1 MQLSKLF
8 HSGNFLYFAREKTP
22 RPLSPVTRH
31 PSRVTRH
38 LNKVSMSEEHAFQK
52 RLNLFDSTAI
62 VVGSMIGSGIF
73 IVSADI
79 ARLVGSP
86 GWLMMVWIITG
97 FMTVFAALSYGELAG
112 MFPKAGGQ
120 YVYLKEAYNP
130 LTGFLYGWTLFL
142 VIQTGTIAAVA
153 MAFAKFLGV
162 LIPWISES
170 VVWFSFSLG
179 FVKFGPAQLVAIGS
193 IALLTWINTRGI
205 REGKA
210 VQNAFT
216 TGKFLLLM
224 LFIIIGLGFASN
236 HLALSANR
244 QIFWEPV
251 REGTGGTDIPIS
263 GMALVAALG
272 MAMVGSLFSSDA
284 WNNITFTA
292 GEVINPRKNIPLSL
306 FLGTFLVTILY
317 LLANVVYMTALPLR
331 GSPEGADITARGM
344 QYALNDRLATAS
356 ISGLFG
362 NYAVLIMAGFIVI
375 STFGCNNGLILSGAR
390 VYYAMAAD
398 RIFFKKAGIL
408 NSRGVPS
415 NGLIMQGIWAGLLCL
430 SGTYGQLLD
439 YVVFAVLIFY
449 SLTIIGLFLLR
460 KRRPD
465 AERPYKAFGYPVIPL
480 IYILLALTV
489 MIILLKFKPEYTWPG
504 LIIVILGIPAY
515 FMWKGGRQ
523 TN

>member
-1 MQLSKLF
+1 MSAE
-8 HSGNFLYFAREKTP
+8 HS
-22 RPLSPVTRH
+22 
-31 PSRVTRH
+31 
-38 LNKVSMSEEHAFQK
+38 FQK

-170 VVWFSFSLG
+170 VVWFSLQSVSAGPFDFGFFTIDRFSLG

-236 HLALSANR
+236 HTAISGNHE
-244 QIFWEPV
+244 IFWNPV
-251 REGTGGTDIPIS
+251 REGAGGSDIPIS

-306 FLGTFLVTILY
+306 FLGTLLVTILY

-356 ISGLFG
+356 ISGIFG

-398 RIFFKKAGIL
+398 RIFFKKAGVL
-408 NSRGVPS
+408 NSKGVPS

-480 IYILLALTV
+480 IYILLAVTV
-489 MIILLKFKPEYTWPG
+489 MFILLKFKPEYTWPG
-504 LIIVILGIPAY
+504 LIIVIMGIPAY
-515 FMWKGGRQ
+515 YLWKGGRQ
-523 TN
+523 TH